1 MLSLFLTIKEWW
13 DLRFA
18 LAPPALWSDTPQPEG
33 LGKGNG
39 RCQGGRIEG
48 GRWQHEGVN
57 LFSCDAEFEF
67 GQLVRTF
74 PGGSPLHLTLKQNTP
89 AFPSDLNC
97 ILIWGS
103 VFSEW
108 ILSRHAND
116 TGEVCKEVLE
126 GVYIECLSINPF
138 PGLRTAHFSVL
149 SSLCSVFVWFEDS
162 NSTEVHW
169 VYK

>member
-39 RCQGGRIEG
+39 RCKGGRIEG
-48 GRWQHEGVN
+48 GRWQREGVN

-103 VFSEW
+103 VFNEW

-126 GVYIECLSINPF
+126 GVYVECLSINPITR
-138 PGLRTAHFSVL
+138 PQ
-149 SSLCSVFVWFEDS
+149 
-162 NSTEVHW
+162 NSTFLRALFSLLW
-169 VYK
+169 ICLIWRF

>member
-1 MLSLFLTIKEWW
+1 M
-13 DLRFA
+13 
-18 LAPPALWSDTPQPEG
+18 
-33 LGKGNG
+33 
-39 RCQGGRIEG
+39 
-48 GRWQHEGVN
+48 N

-116 TGEVCKEVLE
+116 TGEVCKEGLE
-126 GVYIECLSINPF
+126 GDYGECLSINPITR
-138 PGLRTAHFSVL
+138 PQ
-149 SSLCSVFVWFEDS
+149 
-162 NSTEVHW
+162 NSTFLCTLFSLLW
-169 VYK
+169 ICLI